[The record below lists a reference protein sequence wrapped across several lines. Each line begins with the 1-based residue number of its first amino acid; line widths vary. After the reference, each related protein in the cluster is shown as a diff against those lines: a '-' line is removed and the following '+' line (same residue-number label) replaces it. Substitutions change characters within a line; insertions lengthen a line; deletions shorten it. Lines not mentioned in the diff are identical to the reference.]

1 MLFLPKFQ
9 QAILIDIDKI
19 ILKLIWKGKRSRYSV
34 RNNSTWF
41 SSLSYSYYN
50 QDYVILA
57 GEEIYRAVEEKK
69 RTQKQICT
77 KYTQLIFST
86 KLQKYLSKGKITFS
100 TDDVGTIRHSQ
111 AKR

>member
-1 MLFLPKFQ
+1 
-9 QAILIDIDKI
+9 
-19 ILKLIWKGKRSRYSV
+19 
-34 RNNSTWF
+34 
-41 SSLSYSYYN
+41 
-50 QDYVILA
+50 VILA

-86 KLQKYLSKGKITFS
+86 KVQKYLSKGKITFS
-100 TDDVGTIRHSQ
+100 TDDAGTIRHSQ